1 MTCKT
6 TNGNGGPGKSYRV
19 GLSTREFFNMF
30 PDDDSAEQWFI
41 NHRWPT
47 EIACP
52 VCGSVNVLVGTKR
65 KRVPFRCREKECG
78 KQFSTKTGTFM
89 ECSKI
94 GYQTWLFAMYLIA
107 TNLKGVSSMKLHRE
121 LGVTQKTAWHLAHRI
136 RKAWANRSDN
146 LFGGPVEVD
155 ETYMG
160 GKRRNMH
167 RSKRREFDGRGPHGK
182 TAVVGI
188 KDRETNQVS
197 AEVIENTRAHT
208 LTGFINRNIK
218 PWTPIYTDDA
228 TAYYDLPNH
237 ESVKHSVGEYVRKQ
251 VHTQGVESFW
261 AVLKRAHKGTFHR
274 LSPKHLQRYIDEFV
288 GRHNMRPLD
297 TLKQMGEI
305 ARRMERAQLRYRDL
319 VG

>member
-6 TNGNGGPGKSYRV
+6 KSGPGKSYRT
-19 GLSTREFFNMF
+19 GLSTSEFFRMF
-30 PDDDSAEQWFI
+30 PTDEAAEKWFI
-41 NHRWPT
+41 KQRWSAG
-47 EIACP
+47 IACP
-52 VCGSVNVLVGTKR
+52 ECGSMNVLVGTKR

-94 GYQTWLFAMYLIA
+94 GYQSWLFAMYLIA
-107 TNLKGVSSMKLHRE
+107 TNLQGVSSMKLHRE

-136 RKAWANRSDN
+136 RKAWANRPDN
-146 LFGGPVEVD
+146 LFQGPVEVD

-167 RSKRREFDGRGPHGK
+167 KSKRQEFDGRGPQGK
-182 TAVVGI
+182 TAVVGV
-188 KDRETNQVS
+188 KDRATNQVS
-197 AEVIENTRAHT
+197 AEVVQNTQGET
-208 LTGFINRNIK
+208 LRRFIGRNTA
-218 PWTPIYTDDA
+218 PEASIYTDDA
-228 TAYYDLPNH
+228 TAYSGLPNH
-237 ESVKHSVGEYVRKQ
+237 AAVKHSIGEYVRGK
-251 VHTQGVESFW
+251 VSTQGVESFW

-274 LSPKHLQRYIDEFV
+274 LSPKHLQRYVDEFV

-297 TLKQMGEI
+297 TLKQMAEI

-319 VG
+319 IS